1 MDGRVG
7 KPRLSKQKSQR
18 VCFSLPLALL
28 FQFSRGLDGVRKP
41 RLSMYSILIY
51 FSFFLVLLLSILYPI
66 ANAGIRGISTLAIA
80 VPSCTGD
87 TPAIAHPPPPPDGAV
102 VGVGVGDGAVVG
114 VGDGAVVGVGVGVGG
129 ANASLFPNV
138 SLIPS
143 LL

>member
-1 MDGRVG
+1 
-7 KPRLSKQKSQR
+7 
-18 VCFSLPLALL
+18 
-28 FQFSRGLDGVRKP
+28 
-41 RLSMYSILIY
+41 MYSILVY
-51 FSFFLVLLLSILYPI
+51 FSFLLALLLSILYPI

-129 ANASLFPNV
+129 AKSLLLGKAELMPNLAKHAKNGV
-138 SLIPS
+138 QLIPDS
-143 LL
+143 SASYIVGEYIAKPGKIV